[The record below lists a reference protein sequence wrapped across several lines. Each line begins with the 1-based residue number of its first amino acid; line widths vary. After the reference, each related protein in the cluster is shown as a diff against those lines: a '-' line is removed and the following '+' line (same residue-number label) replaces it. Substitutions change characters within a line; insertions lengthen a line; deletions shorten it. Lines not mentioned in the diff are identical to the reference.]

1 MDANFSYTV
10 AEIQL
15 LFDTFSLGTDCSIS
29 STILLNV
36 YVCVAKDM
44 ALYGSIV
51 SS

>member
-15 LFDTFSLGTDCSIS
+15 LFDTFSLGTDCLIS

-36 YVCVAKDM
+36 YVVTKDM